1 MYNFRRWLAGVMYG
15 RYGMDEMNRVLMY
28 IALGCVILGI
38 FVARRWLNLIVL
50 ILLAIIYFR
59 MFSRNIYKRQ
69 QELAWFLNMKSRF
82 TSRRSP
88 KGKIYKNKGKA
99 GGYTTSGNDGKRIL
113 ICPYCKDKLRV
124 PVGAGKIKIK
134 CPHCGKQFEEVV

>member
-28 IALGCVILGI
+28 IAVGFVILGI

-99 GGYTTSGNDGKRIL
+99 GGYTTSGNDG
-113 ICPYCKDKLRV
+113 
-124 PVGAGKIKIK
+124 
-134 CPHCGKQFEEVV
+134 